1 MPFDFIS
8 EERRLT
14 QPEELLTYS
23 YDATD
28 HRGRAGL
35 VLRPVSKDEVVEIV
49 KEAYETGT
57 PIVPRGAGTSLS
69 GGPVPEEGAV
79 VLDLTLMDRIIEVQ
93 ERDRLATVEPGVV
106 YGRLNKHLESHGLF
120 FPPDPGSGSV
130 CTIGGMVATNSSG
143 IRAVKYGTTRDYVA
157 RLEVVLADGRV
168 IEPGTYARKS
178 SSGYDLAGF
187 FVGSEG
193 TLGIFTEITLRL
205 LPKPT
210 HYAAA
215 RLAFPGAAEAARAVG
230 KIISSGLNPAV
241 LEFMDK
247 NTVQTVEKYMGLGL
261 PEAGALLLIEMDGF
275 DQGADL
281 LLEKALDLADAEE
294 VERGTDRQALWRA
307 RKAALPSLARYAPNL
322 VLEDVTVPIS
332 KLPEILERIG
342 EISKGYGIPIA
353 TFGHAGDGNLH
364 PTFLVEER
372 DENLEEAMKELFQA
386 TLSLGGTISGE
397 HGVGLE
403 KKGFMG
409 LEHGTSLDLM
419 KKIKAE
425 LDPKNILN
433 PGKVF

>member
-1 MPFDFIS
+1 
-8 EERRLT
+8 
-14 QPEELLTYS
+14 
-23 YDATD
+23 
-28 HRGRAGL
+28 
-35 VLRPVSKDEVVEIV
+35 
-49 KEAYETGT
+49 
-57 PIVPRGAGTSLS
+57 
-69 GGPVPEEGAV
+69 
-79 VLDLTLMDRIIEVQ
+79 
-93 ERDRLATVEPGVV
+93 
-106 YGRLNKHLESHGLF
+106 
-120 FPPDPGSGSV
+120 
-130 CTIGGMVATNSSG
+130 MVATNSSG